1 MVHEVWQFLTQM
13 AMSLEEK
20 PDTAQMEDVL
30 FLLALKTVRRIG
42 SFTAMNVTN
51 KCVNNAERNT
61 RRIQI
66 QKKKKTRSGS
76 LQSTKPQLSVKKCKL
91 HPTRKI
97 EINLKDSNLPLCLKC
112 VVKKGHLVIH
122 LRTLKIYMLTKLN
135 VVRQKFRK
143 SKKIGQPP
151 TT

>member
-20 PDTAQMEDVL
+20 PDTAQLEDVL

-61 RRIQI
+61 RKIQI
-66 QKKKKTRSGS
+66 PNKKTRSGP
-76 LQSTKPQLSVKKCKL
+76 LQSTKTFCKK
-91 HPTRKI
+91 
-97 EINLKDSNLPLCLKC
+97 
-112 VVKKGHLVIH
+112 V
-122 LRTLKIYMLTKLN
+122 
-135 VVRQKFRK
+135 
-143 SKKIGQPP
+143 
-151 TT
+151 

>member
-20 PDTAQMEDVL
+20 QNTAQMEDVL

-61 RRIQI
+61 RRIQV
-66 QKKKKTRSGS
+66 QKKTKK
-76 LQSTKPQLSVKKCKL
+76 
-91 HPTRKI
+91 H
-97 EINLKDSNLPLCLKC
+97 E
-112 VVKKGHLVIH
+112 VVPYNQRNHNFL
-122 LRTLKIYMLTKLN
+122 
-135 VVRQKFRK
+135 
-143 SKKIGQPP
+143 
-151 TT
+151 

>member
-66 QKKKKTRSGS
+66 QKKKN
-76 LQSTKPQLSVKKCKL
+76 TKWFLTINETTTFCKK
-91 HPTRKI
+91 
-97 EINLKDSNLPLCLKC
+97 
-112 VVKKGHLVIH
+112 
-122 LRTLKIYMLTKLN
+122 M
-135 VVRQKFRK
+135 
-143 SKKIGQPP
+143 
-151 TT
+151 

>member
-20 PDTAQMEDVL
+20 HDTAQLEDVL

-61 RRIQI
+61 RKIQI
-66 QKKKKTRSGS
+66 PNKKTRSGP
-76 LQSTKPQLSVKKCKL
+76 LQSTKTTTFCCKK
-91 HPTRKI
+91 
-97 EINLKDSNLPLCLKC
+97 
-112 VVKKGHLVIH
+112 
-122 LRTLKIYMLTKLN
+122 M
-135 VVRQKFRK
+135 
-143 SKKIGQPP
+143 
-151 TT
+151 